1 MTKCYICPLSNSFS
15 PLPSSSMLIV
25 GQAFFGLF
33 GLIWW
38 GFFMNTNI
46 KINIYYKIKQN
57 SLILWRW
64 LKYHWQQGGNSL
76 IVLAW
81 VVILYIIREV
91 RESTLE
97 FHLTNL
103 SPGAKHS
110 LPGWSPATGLNLFPA
125 GCKLGRCLI
134 LNLQY
139 HMHAADERS
148 TKCHFYGTWEIQVA
162 PRYFLFKQKY
172 FTTVFC
178 TEPKVLKRQLHK
190 TLYLAFTV
198 GCLKGPSIF
207 LLSSLHFS
215 TV

>member
-1 MTKCYICPLSNSFS
+1 
-15 PLPSSSMLIV
+15 
-25 GQAFFGLF
+25 
-33 GLIWW
+33 
-38 GFFMNTNI
+38 MNTNI

-91 RESTLE
+91 WESTLE
-97 FHLTNL
+97 FHLKNL

-125 GCKLGRCLI
+125 GCKPGRCLI

-148 TKCHFYGTWEIQVA
+148 AKCHFYGTWEIQLLLGTSSSNKNTSLQSSA
-162 PRYFLFKQKY
+162 QSPKYLRGSRIKLF
-172 FTTVFC
+172 
-178 TEPKVLKRQLHK
+178 
-190 TLYLAFTV
+190 
-198 GCLKGPSIF
+198 I
-207 LLSSLHFS
+207 
-215 TV
+215 